1 MSAHA
6 RCPSGVAVVRA
17 AFEVADIFRRHL
29 DDYRQSHAL
38 TEGQQDA
45 ARAIVAC
52 RTPALGG
59 HLDRCTN
66 CGFET
71 PAYNSC
77 RNRHCPK
84 CQALNQARWVES
96 RLQRILPVHYF
107 HLVFTLP
114 SELRSLAYN
123 NRAAI
128 FALLFRSA
136 ADTLLTLAADPKW
149 LGKDAQL
156 GITAVLHT
164 WTRELCFHPHVHCI
178 VTGGGLAHDKSQWI
192 PAPRDFL
199 LPVDVVGALFR
210 GKFMAGLQEL
220 LDEGGLHDDVT
231 DRAAR
236 RRRQRLYKTSWVVYA
251 KRPFGGPEQ
260 VFRYLGR
267 YTHRVAISN
276 ARLVSVDDQAVVF
289 RTRGSDTVSLS
300 PTEFIGR
307 FLQHILPSRFVKI
320 RHFGLMSSGNV
331 NTSLEQARAL
341 LPATDTGAAAGA
353 TAGTH
358 DGTHDSD
365 DLSSTNRIDPD
376 LPWPALLLA
385 LTGHDVLLCPQCQ
398 QRTIVRQL
406 LPPVRAPPQGRI
418 PL

>member
-1 MSAHA
+1 MSGHT
-6 RCPSGVAVVRA
+6 RCPSGVAVVHPTL
-17 AFEVADIFRRHL
+17 EVADIFRRHL
-29 DDYRQSHAL
+29 DDYRQLHAL
-38 TEGQQDA
+38 TEGQQDVT
-45 ARAIVAC
+45 RDLVVC

-71 PAYNSC
+71 PAYNSF
-77 RNRHCPK
+77 RNRHSPK
-84 CQALNQARWVES
+84 CQALDLARWVES
-96 RLQRILPVHYF
+96 CLQRILPVHYF

-114 SELRSLAYN
+114 SELHSLAYN

-178 VTGGGLAHDKSQWI
+178 VTGGGLAHDKSQWV

-199 LPVDVVGALFR
+199 FPVHIVGALFR
-210 GKFMAGLQEL
+210 GKFMAGLEVL
-220 LDEGGLHDDVT
+220 LREGKLHDDVP
-231 DRAAR
+231 DRAAH
-236 RRRQRLYKTSWVVYA
+236 RRRQRLYKTSWIVYA

-276 ARLVSVDDQAVVF
+276 ARLVSMDDNAVVF
-289 RTRGSDTVSLS
+289 RTRGSDTASLS
-300 PTEFIGR
+300 PTEFIGK

-331 NTSLEQARAL
+331 NRSLEQARAL
-341 LPATDTGAAAGA
+341 LPTVATDSSSAAS
-353 TAGTH
+353 
-358 DGTHDSD
+358 DGYDEDENVPSA
-365 DLSSTNRIDPD
+365 RPIDPD

-385 LTGHDVLLCPQCQ
+385 LTGQDVLL
-398 QRTIVRQL
+398 
-406 LPPVRAPPQGRI
+406 
-418 PL
+418 

>member
-1 MSAHA
+1 MSAHT
-6 RCPSGVAVVRA
+6 RCPSGVEVARPKL
-17 AFEVADIFRRHL
+17 EVADIFRRHL
-29 DDYRQSHAL
+29 DDYRQIHAL
-38 TEGQQDA
+38 TPGQHDV
-45 ARAIVAC
+45 ARAIIAC
-52 RTPALGG
+52 RTAALGG
-59 HLDRCTN
+59 HLDLCTA

-84 CQALNQARWVES
+84 CQALNQARWVEA
-96 RLQRILPVHYF
+96 RLERILPVHYF

-114 SELRSLAYN
+114 SELHGLARN

-128 FALLFRSA
+128 FALLFRAA

-164 WTRELCFHPHVHCI
+164 WTRDLRFHPHVHCI
-178 VTGGGLAHDKSQWI
+178 VTGGGLARDQSQWV

-199 LPVDVVGALFR
+199 FPVHVVGALFR
-210 GKFMAGLQEL
+210 GKFMAGLEEL
-220 LDEGGLHDDVT
+220 LGKGKLHDEVP

-251 KRPFGGPEQ
+251 KRPFGGPQQ

-276 ARLVSVDDQAVVF
+276 GRLVSMDDHAVVF
-289 RTRGSDTVSLS
+289 RTRGSDTGSLP

-307 FLQHILPSRFVKI
+307 FLQHILPSGFVKI
-320 RHFGLMSSGNV
+320 RHFGLMASGNV
-331 NTSLEQARAL
+331 NTKLERARVL
-341 LPATDTGAAAGA
+341 VPAAAD
-353 TAGTH
+353 TAGEDDGDH
-358 DGTHDSD
+358 DDGEDVPSV
-365 DLSSTNRIDPD
+365 RPIDPD

-385 LTGHDVLLCPQCQ
+385 LTGQDVLLCPRCQ
-398 QRTIVRQL
+398 QRTIVRQI
-406 LPPVRAPPQGRI
+406 LPPARAPPSARSA
-418 PL
+418 P

>member
-6 RCPSGVAVVRA
+6 RCPSGVAVVRP

-59 HLDRCTN
+59 HLDRCTD

-114 SELRSLAYN
+114 SELHSLAYN
-123 NRAAI
+123 NRAVI

-164 WTRELCFHPHVHCI
+164 WTRELCFHPHVH
-178 VTGGGLAHDKSQWI
+178 
-192 PAPRDFL
+192 
-199 LPVDVVGALFR
+199 
-210 GKFMAGLQEL
+210 
-220 LDEGGLHDDVT
+220 
-231 DRAAR
+231 
-236 RRRQRLYKTSWVVYA
+236 
-251 KRPFGGPEQ
+251 
-260 VFRYLGR
+260 
-267 YTHRVAISN
+267 
-276 ARLVSVDDQAVVF
+276 
-289 RTRGSDTVSLS
+289 
-300 PTEFIGR
+300 
-307 FLQHILPSRFVKI
+307 
-320 RHFGLMSSGNV
+320 
-331 NTSLEQARAL
+331 
-341 LPATDTGAAAGA
+341 
-353 TAGTH
+353 
-358 DGTHDSD
+358 
-365 DLSSTNRIDPD
+365 
-376 LPWPALLLA
+376 
-385 LTGHDVLLCPQCQ
+385 
-398 QRTIVRQL
+398 
-406 LPPVRAPPQGRI
+406 
-418 PL
+418 

>member
-1 MSAHA
+1 
-6 RCPSGVAVVRA
+6 
-17 AFEVADIFRRHL
+17 
-29 DDYRQSHAL
+29 
-38 TEGQQDA
+38 
-45 ARAIVAC
+45 
-52 RTPALGG
+52 
-59 HLDRCTN
+59 
-66 CGFET
+66 
-71 PAYNSC
+71 
-77 RNRHCPK
+77 
-84 CQALNQARWVES
+84 
-96 RLQRILPVHYF
+96 LQRILPVHYF

-114 SELRSLAYN
+114 SELHGLAYN

-136 ADTLLTLAADPKW
+136 ANTLLTLAEDPKW

-178 VTGGGLAHDKSQWI
+178 VTGGGLAHDKSQWV

-199 LPVDVVGALFR
+199 FPVHVVGALFR

-220 LDEGGLHDDVT
+220 LDEGELRDDAT

-276 ARLVSVDDQAVVF
+276 ARLITVDDRAVVF
-289 RTRGSDTVSLS
+289 RTRGNDSACLP

-307 FLQHILPSRFVKI
+307 FLQHVLPSRFVKI

-331 NTSLEQARAL
+331 NRSLEQARAL
-341 LPATDTGAAAGA
+341 LPVADSGAADKPTDGD
-353 TAGTH
+353 H
-358 DGTHDSD
+358 DGD
-365 DLSSTNRIDPD
+365 DLPSANRIDPN

-385 LTGHDVLLCPQCQ
+385 LSGQDVLLCPRCQ

-406 LPPVRAPPQGRI
+406 LPPVRAPPQAKGTS
-418 PL
+418 